1 MAFATGFVPISLG
14 SQPLIERTRGNGLD
28 TNHPILIVLLISVVA
43 PILAEIPL
51 GVRVPTVVI
60 EMVLGI
66 VVGPHV
72 LRWIDRV
79 DPTSPIGLLAQAGL
93 GFLFFVVG
101 MEIDIARFRGR
112 VLSLGII
119 SWCMSLGLAVFIV
132 GLMYMTSFFR
142 QPALIAIALTTTS
155 TGMLAPIFRDAGEL
169 DTNFGKLFLAAAT
182 FGEFGPIVVIVLVF
196 TRAFSYPEQAALM
209 LFFIVVAVVMAVAA
223 MRVRPLGVVR
233 PFHRTLHMSN
243 QLPVRICM
251 LLLTFLIVLA
261 GAFGIDAILGA
272 FAAGMVVGLAA
283 RGKDGELL
291 REKIDAIAFGY
302 FVPFFFIT
310 SGMRIDLD
318 ALRTSYIGMA
328 LTPLFLLLFLVVR
341 GVPVF
346 LLYRNEL
353 AREEKWP
360 FALYLATAL
369 PLVVAIT
376 DIGVQ
381 TRNMRTEV
389 AAALVT
395 AAILSSL
402 IYPTIADLLFARRTG
417 RADIQSVESRVID
430 RTT

>member
-1 MAFATGFVPISLG
+1 
-14 SQPLIERTRGNGLD
+14 
-28 TNHPILIVLLISVVA
+28 
-43 PILAEIPL
+43 
-51 GVRVPTVVI
+51 
-60 EMVLGI
+60 
-66 VVGPHV
+66 
-72 LRWIDRV
+72 
-79 DPTSPIGLLAQAGL
+79 
-93 GFLFFVVG
+93 
-101 MEIDIARFRGR
+101 
-112 VLSLGII
+112 
-119 SWCMSLGLAVFIV
+119 
-132 GLMYMTSFFR
+132 MTSFFR

-233 PFHRTLHMSN
+233 LFHRTLHMSN

-318 ALRTSYIGMA
+318 ALRTQ
-328 LTPLFLLLFLVVR
+328 
-341 GVPVF
+341 
-346 LLYRNEL
+346 LYRDG
-353 AREEKWP
+353 A
-360 FALYLATAL
+360 YATL
-369 PLVVAIT
+369 PAPVL
-376 DIGVQ
+376 
-381 TRNMRTEV
+381 
-389 AAALVT
+389 
-395 AAILSSL
+395 
-402 IYPTIADLLFARRTG
+402 G
-417 RADIQSVESRVID
+417 RARCAGLPPLPQRTCPRREMAIRAVPRD
-430 RTT
+430 RASARSCDHRYRSSNA